1 MAFDWLRGDLT
12 YVLHAYMVD
21 PKTLRA
27 TRGELRGVSGGKLS
41 LDYYSDTKASASLE
55 TANAGDDGWD
65 GSAAIQLV
73 AEVYSQD
80 RHSEYWTSLFTGY
93 VKKLD
98 VTDQNGMHTK
108 KYELGSSLWAIEDD
122 YLNGWCLA
130 PTATA
135 AKAITNL
142 FAQVGRP
149 LTLDN
154 SVIGASR
161 LMAQNTFLYYEPGMS
176 RLEILYDLC
185 DRAGLQPTVNGSG
198 VVVVRKYVEPSLR
211 GADFDAGADSTR
223 GNVIAP
229 IKTSDAMVELSSGA
243 IVTSK
248 QNDKFVSGVAERTG
262 NRAAASVR
270 GYRKMEKSN
279 VNNLE
284 PFTNAKAAAEATA
297 LLKRDV
303 AEREMSHSLM
313 FQPLEV
319 GAIENFWQG
328 NRSSKWLVK
337 SADLNMGQGAWIWDL
352 DLKGGW

>member
-55 TANAGDDGWD
+55 TANVGDDGWD

-80 RHSEYWTSLFTGY
+80 RRSEYWTSLFTGY

-98 VTDQNGMHTK
+98 VTDQNGMHSK
-108 KYELGSSLWAIEDD
+108 KYELGSSLWAIEED
-122 YLNGWCLA
+122 YLNGWGLMPKA
-130 PTATA
+130 DIVS
-135 AKAITNL
+135 AITNL
-142 FAQVGRP
+142 FEQVGRP
-149 LTLDN
+149 LTIDKSAMDN
-154 SVIGASR
+154 NRLVGGRSVV
-161 LMAQNTFLYYEPGMS
+161 YYEPGMS
-176 RLEILYDLC
+176 RLDILYDLC
-185 DRAGLQPTVNGSG
+185 ERGGMQPTVSGSG
-198 VVVVRKYVEPSLR
+198 VVVVKRYVNPASR
-211 GADFDAGADSTR
+211 GADFDAGADRQR
-223 GNVIAP
+223 GNVIPP
-229 IKTSDAMVELSSGA
+229 IKTSDAMIELSSGA
-243 IVTSK
+243 IVTAK
-248 QNDKFVSGVAERTG
+248 QDDRYVSGVAERKG
-262 NRAAASVR
+262 NRAAADVR

-279 VNNLE
+279 SNKLE
-284 PFTNAKAAAEATA
+284 PFTAAQATTEAAA
-297 LLKRDV
+297 LLSRDV

-313 FQPLEV
+313 FQPLDI
-319 GAIENFWQG
+319 GAIERYWQG

-337 SADLNMGQGAWIWDL
+337 SADLNMGVGAWIWKL